1 MKEENYEEEEE
12 SIFLGIDI
20 ENVKKTSDDK
30 KQIFL
35 DHMIE
40 WFDDVGYDSDSGK
53 LVYDLEKIYSFL
65 IEDEKLTYEQA
76 ETFVELLVECNK
88 INKHYILVY
97 LEEK

>member
-1 MKEENYEEEEE
+1 MKENYEEEE
-12 SIFLGIDI
+12 SFFLGINI

-35 DHMIE
+35 DQMIE
-40 WFDDVGYDSDSGK
+40 WFDSVGYDSDSRK
-53 LVYDLEKIYSFL
+53 FVYDLEKIYSFL
-65 IEDEKLTYEQA
+65 KDEKLTYEQA